1 MYNENVSILVKS
13 MFASLRKTFIL
24 EIHVLD
30 CKTIEPVIRQSF
42 LFRRTGEAF
51 KGKKERLIYLLHELT
66 TVLQILDLE
75 SDRPFSHARLK
86 GSGTS

>member
-1 MYNENVSILVKS
+1 

-24 EIHVLD
+24 EINVLD

-66 TVLQILDLE
+66 TVLQILDFRLIG
-75 SDRPFSHARLK
+75 RFPMRNAKRLK